1 MIVDDADRDIE
12 MARDPFLEAGIDVPS
27 ELPYKTPS
35 VKRKLSVKGK
45 KDLKINDPSL
55 DRISPSNSVASL
67 AKSTSSNLMSVNN
80 LKNLH
85 RRLSTKRT
93 LKNAKNIEICFDDIP
108 KHFFDLSSTAPVSNN
123 DQRIEFPKC
132 EKIEKSVS
140 SNCIITNNSIQSIT
154 DNNDETKSPP
164 NSNIFPNVINEENE
178 EEGDEEQEITKVEIE
193 TWNCKINEAFEES
206 ETL

>member
-1 MIVDDADRDIE
+1 MIVDDADRDVE
-12 MARDPFLEAGIDVPS
+12 MARDPFLEAGIDIPR

-35 VKRKLSVKGK
+35 VKRKFSLMGQ
-45 KDLKINDPSL
+45 KDRKINDPSL

-108 KHFFDLSSTAPVSNN
+108 KHFFDLSSTAPVSKA
-123 DQRIEFPKC
+123 DQRNEFPKVN
-132 EKIEKSVS
+132 KSEKSVS
-140 SNCIITNNSIQSIT
+140 TSCIANNTI
-154 DNNDETKSPP
+154 
-164 NSNIFPNVINEENE
+164 
-178 EEGDEEQEITKVEIE
+178 
-193 TWNCKINEAFEES
+193 
-206 ETL
+206 